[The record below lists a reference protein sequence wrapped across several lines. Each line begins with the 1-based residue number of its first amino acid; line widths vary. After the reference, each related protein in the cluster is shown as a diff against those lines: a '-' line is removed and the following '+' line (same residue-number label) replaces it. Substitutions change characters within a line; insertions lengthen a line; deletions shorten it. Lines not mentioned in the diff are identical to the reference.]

1 MQLPEVS
8 AHHNGSTSF
17 RHGRCWFGMLQLAQQ
32 SARLRNRQVT
42 LVLYCSQTG
51 NAVNTE
57 SWEVDSRID
66 TFSCAMIFINN
77 ISVSIKKP
85 IRIITKKKTSEIAVW
100 LWRNNG
106 KKKQKATSAS
116 VDIPEEM
123 VKRALKVKA
132 TTTINQNVANYRL
145 SSLPIQTK
153 IHFLFK
159 IQ

>member
-85 IRIITKKKTSEIAVW
+85 IRIITKKKLLKSQSDYGATMV
-100 LWRNNG
+100 